1 LIEGRKINLRIAEKD
16 ACMGVGGAKG
26 LRKNFSSMR
35 NVMGK
40 EEMRVSVP
48 ELLRELRQRSGAR
61 CEGYKLGLDCD
72 VRLTEDLEPLIHHI
86 DGNPGNNEMGNLV
99 LLCPKCHSG
108 VIERLS
114 EKRRKTYA
122 KKVGESLDKSSSYR
136 R

>member
-1 LIEGRKINLRIAEKD
+1 
-16 ACMGVGGAKG
+16 MGVEGAKG

-48 ELLRELRQRSGAR
+48 ELLRELRQRSDAR

-72 VRLTEDLEPLIHHI
+72 VRLTKDLEPLIHHI
-86 DGNPGNNEMGNLV
+86 DGNPGNNEMDNLA
-99 LLCPKCHSG
+99 LLCPKCHSR

-122 KKVGESLDKSSSYR
+122 KKVAESLDKPSAYR

>member
-1 LIEGRKINLRIAEKD
+1 
-16 ACMGVGGAKG
+16 MVGAKG
-26 LRKNFSSMR
+26 LRKNFTSMR

-40 EEMRVSVP
+40 EEKRVSIS
-48 ELLRELRQRSGAR
+48 ELLRELSQRSSAR
-61 CEGYKLGLDCD
+61 WEGYKLGLDCT
-72 VRLTEDLEPLIHHI
+72 VKLTEDLESRIYHI

-122 KKVGESLDKSSSYR
+122 KEVAESLDKSSFYR
-136 R
+136 K